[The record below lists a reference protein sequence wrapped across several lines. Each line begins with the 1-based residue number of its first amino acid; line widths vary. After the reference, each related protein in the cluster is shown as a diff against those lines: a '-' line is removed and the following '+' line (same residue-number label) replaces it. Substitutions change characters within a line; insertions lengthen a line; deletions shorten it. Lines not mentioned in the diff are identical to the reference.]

1 MAKGFGKFLLGA
13 LVAGAAAAGVWY
25 VLKSNETL
33 DDFDDFDD
41 EVNDDLEDFLK
52 EEAENSEREYVPLD
66 LSKEKKA
73 EEGEKIIGE
82 VEKDK
87 DKVLKEADEKQSG
100 AKEFKFTDLSENKDN
115 KDNKDN
121 KNSKAEAEKK
131 EDSKENK

>member
-87 DKVLKEADEKQSG
+87 DTVLKEADEKQSG

-121 KNSKAEAEKK
+121 KNSKAETEKK

>member
-115 KDNKDN
+115 KGSKDNKD
-121 KNSKAEAEKK
+121 SKAEAENK